1 MLYTRENIGTLSE
14 KTNEESNKNLDKF
27 INKFNKTIVLIPEW
41 INNIENEKFKFK
53 GRNFE
58 SVNVKIKTI
67 VKKNIFFNAADH
79 FEGLPEEL
87 KISEFAIQFEKLF
100 TYSTERNAAVK
111 IYLEANQR
119 DLQGEAGVRQFK
131 ADLILDLFSS
141 NPKFKFLNEKL
152 FYLYKLKDKKEKM
165 LRGLSSDKK
174 EIANSIFENYFFTIN
189 EKENES
195 KFKEIEGLLLL
206 TIDLKQKNKVT
217 AKNNTKL
224 L

>member
-1 MLYTRENIGTLSE
+1 MYTKDNIGTLSE
-14 KTNEESNKNLDKF
+14 KINEESNKKLDKF
-27 INKFNKTIVLIPEW
+27 INNFNKTIMLIPEW

-53 GRNFE
+53 GKNFE
-58 SVNVKIKTI
+58 SVNGKIKTI
-67 VKKNIFFNAADH
+67 VKKNIFFNATDH

-100 TYSTERNAAVK
+100 TYSTERNAAVR

-119 DLQGEAGVRQFK
+119 DLQSEAGVRQFK

-141 NPKFKFLNEKL
+141 NPKFNFLNEKL

-165 LRGLSSDKK
+165 LRGLTSEKK
-174 EIANSIFENYFFTIN
+174 EIANAIFENYFFTTN
-189 EKENES
+189 EKENDR
-195 KFKEIEGLLLL
+195 KFQEIESLLLL
-206 TIDLKQKNKVT
+206 TIDLKSKNKISRKES
-217 AKNNTKL
+217 AKL